1 MLNERR
7 EKNMNRSFHF
17 LVAATGL
24 VMALELNRASAADWP
39 MWRQNAGRTGATVES
54 LPENLAL
61 AWVRQLPKISP
72 AFHSVRLQ
80 FDAGYEPV
88 AARGKLLI
96 ASSRNDSVTAYDAA
110 TGRKIWVYNTDG
122 PIRFA
127 PAIWNDSVCF
137 GSDDGCFYCVDLA
150 DGTLRWKHRVVPSDR
165 RLLGNR
171 RLISVWPIRGGPVVA
186 DGKVYFAAGVWP
198 FEGVFVCAM
207 DIATGKLAWRNE
219 RLGYIFGQQPH
230 DTKAIGGLAP
240 QGYLIVNGDELIVP
254 CSTAYPARLNRE
266 TGELIEFE
274 LPAPGGLPGGWF
286 ASLDAETSRAIRRG
300 KLTFD
305 DVVNSQLHEDKVRM
319 GKGSPGISRMIRAG
333 DQTLKFDA
341 PLDDVEGTI
350 HSMIVADERLFVST
364 RSGKIYCFREAIPGK
379 PSDVKIWKNTILPL
393 SATPSMLA
401 KAESLI
407 KEAGGTHG
415 VAVVAGLQDGAL
427 TKALTLKSSYHV
439 IAIDDDSGRV
449 ERLRNELKQ
458 AGVYGTRVAVIQA
471 DPRSISLPPYLANLI
486 TTETPDRMADS
497 WGELL
502 PSLRP
507 YGGVAALDVW
517 PGVGIATADK
527 LKTLNPGSFELTAQ
541 KGNAQIRRVGAL
553 PGSAQY
559 QGGYEHCEDTLVRFP
574 LGVLWFDDT
583 LSHFKRSPQPQFMD
597 GVMVSRPKDWQAPRV
612 KGDWSID
619 YPLRAA
625 VLSDMYTG
633 RILHKSEAP
642 TLRKKLPDV
651 GRSTPQPSYYHAPHQ
666 KTYLSP
672 DPPLAG
678 ERVNPLTGLKEPRV
692 FPKTYGCDGGVD
704 YGLFYTLRSGTAAFY
719 DKTLE
724 SGTVFISGPRSGCSN
739 SIIPSGGLLNVPYFY
754 EGCTCSYPLPSGLAM
769 VAMPETYE
777 QWASW
782 GADPIAPDSIQRIGL
797 NFGAPGDRKTRDG
810 TLWLDYPSVGGP
822 SPKIRVETSPA
833 NPTFHYRHSLWTK
846 SGAGW
851 PWVGAS
857 AVEGLR
863 ELTLRD
869 LKPGSYTVRLH
880 FAETEGTL
888 PGARRQN
895 IYFQGK
901 KVLNDLDIL
910 TEAKRPLTGIV
921 RQFDGVK
928 IEGSLTLKLDAP
940 AGETLISGIE
950 LIRNP

>member
-1 MLNERR
+1 
-7 EKNMNRSFHF
+7 
-17 LVAATGL
+17 
-24 VMALELNRASAADWP
+24 
-39 MWRQNAGRTGATVES
+39 MWRQNAWRTGATVES

-61 AWVRQLPKISP
+61 TWVRNLPKISP

-88 AARGKLLI
+88 AAHGKLLI

-110 TGRKIWVYNTDG
+110 TGREVWVFRTDG

-127 PAIWNDSVCF
+127 PAVWKDAVCF

-150 DGTLRWKHRVVPSDR
+150 DGQLRWKHRVVPSDR
-165 RLLGNR
+165 RLLGNG

-186 DGKVYFAAGVWP
+186 EGYVYFAAGVWP

-207 DIATGKLAWRNE
+207 NIATGKVVWRNE
-219 RLGYIFGQQPH
+219 RLGYLFGQQPH

-240 QGYLIVNGDELIVP
+240 QGYLIVNGDELIIP

-333 DQTLKFDA
+333 DRTLKFDA
-341 PLDDVEGTI
+341 PLDGVKGTI
-350 HSMIVADERLFVST
+350 HSMIVADKRLYVST
-364 RSGKIYCFREAIPGK
+364 RSGTIYCFSESPANQLRDAR
-379 PSDVKIWKNTILPL
+379 IWKNKIAPAFTSTPL
-393 SATPSMLA
+393 EA
-401 KAESLI
+401 KAEALI
-407 KEAGGTHG
+407 QEAGEPYGI
-415 VAVVAGLQDGAL
+415 ALVAGFRDGTL
-427 TKALTLKSSYHV
+427 VKALLAKSSYHV
-439 IAIDDDSGRV
+439 IAIDDNPGRV
-449 ERLRNELKQ
+449 EQLRQELQ
-458 AGVYGTRVAVIQA
+458 RAGLYGTRTAVIQA
-471 DPRSISLPPYLANLI
+471 DPAAISLPPYLAKVI
-486 TTETPDRMADS
+486 TTETPDRMVDS
-497 WGELL
+497 WSKLL

-507 YGGVAALDVW
+507 YGGVAAMGLKLEANS
-517 PGVGIATADK
+517 ATAKK
-527 LKTLNPGSFELTAQ
+527 LKALESNGLVFTERNEETLV
-541 KGNAQIRRVGAL
+541 RRVGAL

-583 LSHFKRSPQPQFMD
+583 LSHFKRSPQPHFMD

-619 YPLRAA
+619 YPLREA

-633 RILHKSEAP
+633 RILHASEASD
-642 TLRKKLPDV
+642 LRKRLPDI

-666 KTYLSP
+666 KTYLNP
-672 DPPLAG
+672 DPPLVG
-678 ERVNPLTGLKEPRV
+678 ERINPLTGLKEPRA

-769 VAMPETYE
+769 FAMPETYE

-822 SPKIRVETSPA
+822 SPKIRVETSSA
-833 NPTFHYRHSLWTK
+833 NPTFHYRHSLWMN
-846 SGAGW
+846 GGEGW

-869 LKPGSYTVRLH
+869 LKPGSYTIRLH
-880 FAETEGTL
+880 FAEREGSL
-888 PGARRQN
+888 PGARRQS
-895 IYFQGK
+895 IFLQGQ
-901 KVLNDLDIL
+901 KVLIDFDIL
-910 TEAKRPLTGIV
+910 TVAKQPLTGVV
-921 RQFDGVK
+921 REIEGVR
-928 IEGSLTLKLDAP
+928 IEGSLTLKLEAA
-940 AGETLISGIE
+940 AGATLISGIE